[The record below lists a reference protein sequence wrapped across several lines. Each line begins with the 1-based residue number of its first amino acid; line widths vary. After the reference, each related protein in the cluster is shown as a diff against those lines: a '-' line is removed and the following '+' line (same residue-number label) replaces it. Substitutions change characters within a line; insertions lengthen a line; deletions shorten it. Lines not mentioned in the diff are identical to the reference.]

1 MCRKREILPV
11 KLQLLVPGEPLP
23 RSGVSEGWESELL
36 VLQLLGNGQP
46 LPGGEHQGVGVP
58 QVDISEVGD
67 QSLSLLST

>member
-1 MCRKREILPV
+1 MCREREILPV
-11 KLQLLVPGEPLP
+11 KLKLLVPGEPLP
-23 RSGVSEGWESELL
+23 RCGVSEGWESKLL

-46 LPGGEHQGVGVP
+46 LPGGEHQSVGVP